1 MAPVGIFQT
10 DANGERTFVNDRWCD
25 LSGMGREAAIG
36 AGWLEA
42 VHPDDRLRVASEW
55 SAAVDERRDFN
66 LEYRFEHP
74 DGRIV
79 WVAAAATALNADDR
93 THTGY
98 IGSVT
103 EITDAVATRDAL
115 REQGRF
121 LDAVLDIAGSLVCVI
136 DREGRFLRFNKACEL
151 VSGYAFEEIRNR
163 PFYDFLVP
171 PDEAAEVRSVL
182 ERLRAGEPPTP
193 NLNHWVTRTGDVRLL
208 SWSNVCFFDERGSLT
223 HIVST
228 GTDIT
233 GEHKAQEAIAERAR
247 LFTDLIAFAQA
258 ANATRD
264 TQHLLPALLQAI
276 STVLPA
282 DLLGL
287 VLIEPATGA
296 FVMQAVLGS
305 LKPTAVGTVIPP
317 GVGLS
322 GRAIAS
328 RTMVFDH
335 VDRTDYPKDLA
346 DLGTAE
352 SLFTVGVPLIHNG
365 ATLGAL
371 VLGRMKAGEPAYSAL
386 ECEALSLIAAQTA
399 LSLTNARLLGEVSE
413 LAIRDGLTGLYN
425 RRHFEA
431 SLEEMLRRH
440 ARRRGT
446 RIPVAAIMFDLDHFG
461 RLNKQHGH
469 QTGDAVLRTFAGILQ
484 ERFRASDLVAR
495 YGGEEFVAILEGS
508 TLEDAT
514 KVADE
519 VRRSLEATKLLAPD
533 GSRLRTTVSAGCA
546 ALDRHDA
553 TREAL
558 IRAADVGLF
567 MAKRAGRNSVVA
579 V

>member
-1 MAPVGIFQT
+1 
-10 DANGERTFVNDRWCD
+10 
-25 LSGMGREAAIG
+25 
-36 AGWLEA
+36 
-42 VHPDDRLRVASEW
+42 
-55 SAAVDERRDFN
+55 
-66 LEYRFEHP
+66 
-74 DGRIV
+74 
-79 WVAAAATALNADDR
+79 
-93 THTGY
+93 
-98 IGSVT
+98 
-103 EITDAVATRDAL
+103 
-115 REQGRF
+115 
-121 LDAVLDIAGSLVCVI
+121 
-136 DREGRFLRFNKACEL
+136 
-151 VSGYAFEEIRNR
+151 
-163 PFYDFLVP
+163 
-171 PDEAAEVRSVL
+171 
-182 ERLRAGEPPTP
+182 
-193 NLNHWVTRTGDVRLL
+193 
-208 SWSNVCFFDERGSLT
+208 
-223 HIVST
+223 
-228 GTDIT
+228 
-233 GEHKAQEAIAERAR
+233 
-247 LFTDLIAFAQA
+247 
-258 ANATRD
+258 
-264 TQHLLPALLQAI
+264 
-276 STVLPA
+276 
-282 DLLGL
+282 
-287 VLIEPATGA
+287 
-296 FVMQAVLGS
+296 
-305 LKPTAVGTVIPP
+305 
-317 GVGLS
+317 
-322 GRAIAS
+322 
-328 RTMVFDH
+328 
-335 VDRTDYPKDLA
+335 
-346 DLGTAE
+346 
-352 SLFTVGVPLIHNG
+352 
-365 ATLGAL
+365 
-371 VLGRMKAGEPAYSAL
+371 
-386 ECEALSLIAAQTA
+386 
-399 LSLTNARLLGEVSE
+399 LTNARLLGEVSE